1 MGGHY
6 RLRALQVALS
16 ATTIS
21 RPVCQQ
27 GMTVPRPCNNN
38 IAAEGVTLAT
48 LDHRGGAGSTAKL
61 VLSIVVQQ
69 LIAQRLYQVG
79 E

>member
-1 MGGHY
+1 
-6 RLRALQVALS
+6 
-16 ATTIS
+16 
-21 RPVCQQ
+21 
-27 GMTVPRPCNNN
+27 MTVPRPCNNN